1 MNSPV
6 LTQLTNLL
14 DAAGIA
20 YRRVDHAETYTSED
34 SARARNE
41 PLQVGAKAL
50 LLKADAEYAVA
61 VMPADRK
68 LDSGAVK
75 RMLGAKSL
83 RFATT
88 EELLELTGLVPG
100 ALPPFGKPILPF
112 PLFADVSTGR
122 EFGRVAFNA
131 GSRTTSLIL
140 QREDWLTIAQP
151 ALSSLCKAE

>member
-6 LTQLTNLL
+6 LNQLTDLL

-20 YRRVDHAETYTSED
+20 YRRVDHAATYTCED

>member
-6 LTQLTNLL
+6 LTQLTDLL

-20 YRRVDHAETYTSED
+20 YRRVDHAATYTSED